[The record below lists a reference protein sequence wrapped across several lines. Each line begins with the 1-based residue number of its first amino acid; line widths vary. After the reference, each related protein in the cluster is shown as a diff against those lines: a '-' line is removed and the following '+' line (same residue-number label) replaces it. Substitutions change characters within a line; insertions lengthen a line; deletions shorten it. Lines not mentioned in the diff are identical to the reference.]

1 MGGPAVCK
9 LIRRRSWLGVERPHV
24 QNDLVGI
31 TDLVVS
37 TTPDH
42 MSSREFKS
50 AILDP
55 IRRDMIAGKPLELMK
70 RNGPGRTHVS
80 GTEEGAGVTPS
91 RGQIEGSTKKICP
104 REDL

>member
-9 LIRRRSWLGVERPHV
+9 LTRRRSWLGVERPHV
-24 QNDLVGI
+24 QNDLVEI

-70 RNGPGRTHVS
+70 RKGPGGRTFPALKK
-80 GTEEGAGVTPS
+80 EAGVTPS